1 MSRMD
6 HSSVC
11 PHLSEFHDYIGV
23 NILILVSGEILYRDL
38 LYLFVVDTVGVF
50 TEPTI
55 KQTLL
60 NE

>member
-1 MSRMD
+1 MD
-6 HSSVC
+6 YALYVTTSQSSMTTLGE
-11 PHLSEFHDYIGV
+11 HID
-23 NILILVSGEILYRDL
+23 LVSGEILYRDL

-50 TEPTI
+50 TESTI